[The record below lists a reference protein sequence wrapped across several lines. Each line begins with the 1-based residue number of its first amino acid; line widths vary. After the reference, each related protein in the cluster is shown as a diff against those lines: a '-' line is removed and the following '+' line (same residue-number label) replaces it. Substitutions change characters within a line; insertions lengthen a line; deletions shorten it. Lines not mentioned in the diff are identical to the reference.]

1 MYPPKDKKKYQKGKR
16 CDLYLFNISFKACI
30 ISTYDMHAVKFGGK
44 VDQVSPKRREISAQL
59 YPC

>member
-30 ISTYDMHAVKFGGK
+30 ISTYDMYVVKFGGK
-44 VDQVSPKRREISAQL
+44 VDPLNFIHADT
-59 YPC
+59 